1 MKSVNYINI
10 IGIVTVL
17 AFSAGS
23 ATAEGWG
30 SSPNNWENSSNN
42 WDNSSSNWKN
52 SPNNWENSPSRFG
65 KDRIIYD
72 GEGNPAGYA
81 VPKDSGG
88 VNLYDFDGN
97 RRGYTPAR

>member
-1 MKSVNYINI
+1 MMIIHCIKI
-10 IGIVTVL
+10 IGVVSALVFTV
-17 AFSAGS
+17 GM
-23 ATAEGWG
+23 ATAQDWG
-30 SSPNNWENSSNN
+30 SSPNNWDNSSNN

-52 SPNNWENSPSRFG
+52 SPNNWENSPGRFG
-65 KDRIIYD
+65 NDRIIHD

-88 VNLYDFDGN
+88 VNLYDFDGD